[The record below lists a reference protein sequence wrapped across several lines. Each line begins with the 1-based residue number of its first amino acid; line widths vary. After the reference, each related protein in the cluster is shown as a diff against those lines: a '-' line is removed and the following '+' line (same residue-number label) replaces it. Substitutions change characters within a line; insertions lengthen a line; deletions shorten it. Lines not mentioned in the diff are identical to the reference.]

1 MASTY
6 QDDQQYDASADEEMA
21 AFLSAVYIAG
31 AYAVP
36 MTLKAVIELGV
47 LDIIANAG
55 PGRQLSVAEIVSNIC
70 TNNAQAATVLDRML
84 RYLASSSIL
93 TCSGTEGA
101 GRVERR
107 YGLSPV
113 GKLFVGVKD
122 GGASLAPLIIMDQHK
137 ARQDSWQELKHAVL
151 DGVVPFEKVH
161 GMKYFECMRSDPE
174 LSRIFNNGMSCTS
187 TLILKI
193 AVGGYPGFKGIQKLV
208 DVGGGTGAALQMIVS
223 KFPQMNGINFDLPH
237 VISHAPPIKGVEHV
251 AGDMFDSIPSG
262 EAVFMKWILHD
273 WSDEDC
279 IKILKNCFEALPDSG
294 KVIIAEFIIPEVPD
308 EDTMTQTMH
317 YADLCMLNFCE
328 GKERTKEEFESL
340 ATEAGFSELKL
351 VPSALGIPLIE
362 LYK

>member
-1 MASTY
+1 MGSNY
-6 QDDQQYDASADEEMA
+6 EDEDEEMA

-55 PGRQLSVAEIVSNIC
+55 PGRQLSVVEIVSNIC

-113 GKLFVGVKD
+113 GKLFAGGKD
-122 GGASLAPLIIMDQHK
+122 GGASLAPLIIMNQHK
-137 ARQDSWQELKHAVL
+137 ARQASWQELKYAVL
-151 DGVVPFEKVH
+151 DGVIPFKKIN
-161 GMKYFECMRSDPE
+161 GMHEFEYMKSDHE
-174 LSRIFNNGMSCTS
+174 LSKVFNDGMSCAS
-187 TLILKI
+187 AFILKI
-193 AVGGYPGFKGIQKLV
+193 VVDSYPGFKGIQKLV
-208 DVGGGTGAALQMIVS
+208 DVGGGTGASLQTIIS

-237 VISHAPPIKGVEHV
+237 VISDAPPIKGVEHV

-262 EAVFMKWILHD
+262 DAVFMKWILHD